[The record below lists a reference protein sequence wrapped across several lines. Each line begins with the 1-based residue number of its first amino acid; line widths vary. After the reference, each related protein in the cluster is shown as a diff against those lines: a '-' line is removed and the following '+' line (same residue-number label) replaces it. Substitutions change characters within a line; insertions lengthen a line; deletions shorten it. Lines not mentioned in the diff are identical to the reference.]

1 MKGMLYLGTAVGAL
15 AFAAT
20 PVLSQTTSDT
30 GGTNGNIAGAS
41 ANNGSTSTWTATA
54 NLTSTPTDNANSS
67 DSSGAGS
74 ANNGSTSSY
83 SVTTMT
89 TPASLSASVTGG
101 TVNMPYYANGGRGG
115 RGGGAGDGGN
125 GRGSGT
131 GTGGAGGGGGGG
143 GAGGAGGTNTVSWDV
158 AFDGG
163 SLANFAGLNA
173 MNINTGFF
181 ASQNA
186 NVNVS
191 ASVGTLTLTR

>member
-1 MKGMLYLGTAVGAL
+1 MKGMLYLGAAVGAI
-15 AFAAT
+15 AFATVPALAAS
-20 PVLSQTTSDT
+20 PGDA
-30 GGTNGNIAGAS
+30 NGNIAGAT
-41 ANNGSTSTWTATA
+41 ANDDSTANWTAS
-54 NLTSTPTDNANSS
+54 LTSTRTDNSNNS

-74 ANNGSTSSY
+74 ANNDSTSSY

-89 TPASLSASVTGG
+89 SPASLSASVTGG

-158 AFDGG
+158 SFDGG

-186 NVNVS
+186 NVNVN
-191 ASVGTLTLTR
+191 ASVGTLTLPR